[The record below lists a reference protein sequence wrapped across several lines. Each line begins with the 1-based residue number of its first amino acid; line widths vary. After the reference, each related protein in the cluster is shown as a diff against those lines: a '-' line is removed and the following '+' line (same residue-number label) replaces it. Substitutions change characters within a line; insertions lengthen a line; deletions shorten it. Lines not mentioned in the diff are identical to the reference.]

1 MIDAAMLPTVFTIL
15 AMMLAL
21 DAVWLTSTATE
32 FRSMLARIQGEPL
45 QMRWIPAGLVYII
58 MTTGLYYFAVSTA
71 EDWKEAAVRG
81 AGLGFLV
88 YGTYDLTNLATI
100 KHYSPQFAASD
111 MMWGTFLFATV
122 AAVAKYMF

>member
-15 AMMLAL
+15 AVMLAL
-21 DAVWLTSTATE
+21 DAVWLTSTAAE

-58 MTTGLYYFAVSTA
+58 MTIGLYYFAVSTA
-71 EDWKEAAVRG
+71 EDWKEAAIRG
-81 AGLGFLV
+81 AGLGLLV

-111 MMWGTFLFATV
+111 MMWGTFLFGST
-122 AAVAKYMF
+122 AAVAKYIF